1 MGMRKRCHGDAFC
14 PLNNSEKHQ
23 NLTRRYGMASDWIGV
38 LKATRS
44 FLGALRAVFD
54 SEVAR

>member
-1 MGMRKRCHGDAFC
+1 MRKRCHGDAFC

-23 NLTRRYGMASDWIGV
+23 NLTRRYGMASDWIGA